1 MARRTREIV
10 GKPIVSAAT
19 GQKLGAVADLLLDE
33 SCHSVVGLVVR
44 DGWMAAERVLP
55 YDDVQTIGPDAVIA
69 RSAGE
74 LIDRRRWRERAVP
87 AARASRFTGRRVVT
101 EGGRIL
107 GIVSELLIDER
118 TGRVDG
124 YRIAGRKGPLAPH
137 SLLTQVE
144 DLRVG
149 PDAIVVRDHGSNA
162 GGESVTE
169 GESVTG

>member
-1 MARRTREIV
+1 VRRSREIV

-33 SCHSVVGLVVR
+33 SHHSVVGLIVR
-44 DGWMAAERVLP
+44 DGWISAERVLP
-55 YDDVQTIGPDAVIA
+55 YDDVQTIGPDVVIA
-69 RSAGE
+69 KSAGE
-74 LIDRRRWRERAVP
+74 LVDRRRWRERAVP

-107 GIVSELLIDER
+107 GTVSEVLIDEQ

-137 SLLTQVE
+137 SLLRAVE
-144 DLRVG
+144 DVRVG
-149 PDAIVVRDHGSNA
+149 PDALVVRDHGPNA
-162 GGESVTE
+162 GGEP
-169 GESVTG
+169 VTG